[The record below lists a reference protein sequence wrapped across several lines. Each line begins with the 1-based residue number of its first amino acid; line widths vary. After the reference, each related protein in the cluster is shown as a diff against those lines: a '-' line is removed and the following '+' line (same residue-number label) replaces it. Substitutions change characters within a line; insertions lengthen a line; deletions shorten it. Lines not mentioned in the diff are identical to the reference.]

1 MNEEAVIHMCNG
13 ILLSHKNKCIWVS
26 SNEVDEP
33 RAYYTE
39 WCKSEREKLISHMST
54 YVWNLERWWYRTY
67 LQGRSGDMDIENRL
81 VDTEETDGDSSLET
95 YALPFVK

>member
-1 MNEEAVIHMCNG
+1 
-13 ILLSHKNKCIWVS
+13 
-26 SNEVDEP
+26 
-33 RAYYTE
+33 
-39 WCKSEREKLISHMST
+39 MST